1 MGYMINDRDSFHGW
15 WKDKPDTQFSGM
27 TPLRP
32 IRHATRRSSVWL
44 RAAVILVLMFL
55 FVLALKSLLGR

>member
-1 MGYMINDRDSFHGW
+1 MINDRDSFHGW

-32 IRHATRRSSVWL
+32 SRHVRRTSNVWL
-44 RAAVILVLMFL
+44 RAAAVLVLMFVL
-55 FVLALKSLLGR
+55 VLAVKSLLGR